1 MQSNGYFDKRIS
13 NYFEVNLFQL
23 KKVVPIIYHTSRF
36 YFYSNTQIT
45 KKKKNILQQMSRAD
59 IHTIHICSSHH
70 THDYDLALLSSLS
83 TDSFDQ
89 GKFLQQEPA
98 TRCNKDG
105 NPVWETVGSSVEKVD
120 RDIKKLMDV
129 TNVLY
134 SSSSKLFQKHRGAA
148 SKCYTRKRGGILKR
162 SCSVYLFDEQ
172 GQ

>member
-45 KKKKNILQQMSRAD
+45 KKKIITTNEQGR
-59 IHTIHICSSHH
+59 HTHNTHKCSSHH

-134 SSSSKLFQKHRGAA
+134 RSSSKLFQKHRGAA

-162 SCSVYLFDEQ
+162 SCSVYLFDE
-172 GQ
+172 